1 MQTALQRRQRHRRNG
16 AARRGRGGGAARR
29 AALAIPLLLFSSFL
43 VLGGVGFIST
53 VSAYA
58 YYSNGLPDPSTALD
72 PANLQFEQPSVIY
85 DRTGKLELAR
95 FGELRREILT
105 FDQIPA
111 EMVDATTSVEDKDFW
126 TNPGFDIGAVVSA
139 GLDTLSG
146 RPRGASTIT
155 QQLVRAKLLPAE
167 AFEGSVYDRKIREII
182 QSIRLTQAYPG
193 TDGKQ
198 QIMAAYLNQNFY
210 GNQSY
215 GVAAAAMGY
224 FGKPVA
230 ELDLAQYATLAAIP
244 QSPTKYDLMR
254 NKVDDCQVDI
264 AEDETCPANQVKLIV
279 PDTTEIVARRNHV
292 LDLMKTRSVL
302 SAGKHT
308 PAEFDAAMTEPM
320 ELHPVATPQRKAPHF
335 VWQVRHD
342 LGALL
347 CGADQADSC
356 EAVDTGGYQVTSTLN
371 WTYQQVVDK
380 WVYIAGR
387 APLAKTSDGTRKI
400 LKDLGVKASDY
411 SWILGLRG
419 KDIHNA
425 AGSIIDYRT
434 GQVLATSGS
443 ADFNLRTKDKHF
455 SPEYDVM
462 FDGFRQPG
470 SSIKPLGYITGLDDH
485 TMTAST
491 MFMDV
496 VTEFERNWAPAD
508 ADRLER
514 GPVRLRS
521 ALQFSLNI
529 PAIKSGYI
537 NGFDHLFAQ
546 YKKFGLTFLE
556 GAVPTPSM
564 AIGTL
569 EIHMVDLLG
578 AYGAIANGGVLMPRQ
593 VILEVKD
600 HNGKVVYP
608 TAEDRPVG
616 KVVASPQAAYI
627 ISNILEGNT
636 IKSVNAYWARW
647 MVLEGGKRRPAA
659 YKTGTTDESKDIDAF
674 GYVAPPKDPKSPAIA
689 VGVWM
694 GNSDAAPVKPV
705 LSTTTTAPLWNR
717 IITEVTKGTPI
728 TEFKEPDGIVEQRV
742 DAYSGMLPGPGTVK
756 TVSEMF
762 IKGTE
767 DSLRRDD
774 MHSVKD
780 IDQATGDLWQEGCT
794 GPKVSQEFL
803 DFSNVESRFPQWQK
817 YTQGWAE
824 RAAKGSG
831 VRGGPKRTPT
841 TYFFDGFLVPFGRS
855 WGGKFA
861 PSDVCSAVPP
871 TCQPGGGPPFES
883 QEPCISPEPT
893 LPGPTPTKSNGHK
906 TPLPTLP
913 VQTGPAARGS
923 PNPTGLAAVVFLPFL
938 VPLFTFAIGRRFKLD
953 RPGRPLFRNRRR
965 R

>member
-43 VLGGVGFIST
+43 VLGGVGFVST

-72 PANLQFEQPSVIY
+72 PANLKFEQPSVIY
-85 DRTGKLELAR
+85 DRSGKLELAR

-105 FDQIPA
+105 FDEIPA
-111 EMVDATTSVEDKDFW
+111 EMIDATTSVEDKDFW

-139 GLDTLSG
+139 GLDTIAG

-155 QQLVRAKLLPAE
+155 QQLVRAKLLPE
-167 AFEGSVYDRKIREII
+167 KAFEGSVYDRKIREII

-193 TDGKQ
+193 EDGKK
-198 QIMAAYLNQNFY
+198 QIMAAYLNENFY

-215 GVAAAAMGY
+215 GVGAAAVGY
-224 FGKPVA
+224 FGKPLA

-244 QSPTKYDLMR
+244 QSPTKYDLLR
-254 NKVDDCQVDI
+254 NALSECQVDI
-264 AEDETCPANQVKLIV
+264 AEDEVCPAASVKLIV
-279 PDTTEIVARRNHV
+279 PDTTEIVQRRNHV

-302 SAGKHT
+302 SANKHT
-308 PAEFDAAMTEPM
+308 DAEFDAAMHEPL
-320 ELHPVATPQRKAPHF
+320 ELHPVEAPPWKAPHF
-335 VWQVRHD
+335 VWQVRSQ
-342 LGALL
+342 LGAIL
-347 CGADQADSC
+347 CGQDQADSC
-356 EAVDTGGYQVTSTLN
+356 QDVDTGGYQVTTTLN
-371 WTYQQVVDK
+371 WKFQQIVEK
-380 WVYIAGR
+380 WVFAAGR
-387 APLAKTSDGTRKI
+387 APLAKSADATRKI
-400 LKDLGVKASDY
+400 LNDLGIGKSDQ

-419 KDIHNA
+419 KDIHNS
-425 AGSIIDYRT
+425 AGSVIDYRT
-434 GQVLATSGS
+434 GQVLATAGS
-443 ADFNLRTKDKHF
+443 ADYYLQTKDKHF
-455 SPEYDVM
+455 SPQYDVM

-470 SSIKPLGYITGLDDH
+470 SSIKPIGYITGLDDH

-496 VTEFERNWAPAD
+496 VTEFERGWAPAD

-537 NGFDHLFAQ
+537 NGFDHLYAQ
-546 YKKFGLTFLE
+546 YKKFGMSFLP
-556 GAVPTPSM
+556 GTVATPSM

-569 EIHMVDLLG
+569 EIHMIDLLG
-578 AYGAIANGGVLMPRQ
+578 AYGAIANYGVLMPRQ

-600 HNGKVVYP
+600 HDGKVVYP
-608 TAEDRPVG
+608 TAEDKPIG
-616 KVVASPQAAYI
+616 NQVASPQAAYI

-647 MVLEGGKRRPAA
+647 MVTDGSKRRPAA

-674 GYVAPPKDPKSPAIA
+674 GYVAPPKDPNQPAIA

-694 GNSDAAPVKPV
+694 GNSDAMAVKPV

-728 TEFKEPDGIVEQRV
+728 TEFKEPDGIVNVKV

-774 MHSVKD
+774 MHSQKD
-780 IDQATGDLWQEGCT
+780 IDQATGDLWEDGCT
-794 GPKVSQEFL
+794 GPKVSQVFL
-803 DFSNVESRFPQWQK
+803 DFSGVEPRFPQWQK

-824 RAAKGSG
+824 RAAKGPG

-861 PSDVCSAVPP
+861 PTDVCTSVPP
-871 TCQPGGGPPFES
+871 TCPPGNGGGNPFES
-883 QEPCISPEPT
+883 AAPCITPEPT
-893 LPGPTPTKSNGHK
+893 APTPTKTNRR
-906 TPLPTLP
+906 TILPTLP
-913 VQTGPAARGS
+913 VQSGALGAPATSGFAM
-923 PNPTGLAAVVFLPFL
+923 AVFLPFFA
-938 VPLFTFAIGRRFKLD
+938 PLFVFAIGRRFKLD
-953 RPGRPLFRNRRR
+953 RRGRPLIWKRRR
-965 R
+965 N